1 MLFTSVS
8 VVLGLS
14 LSVFASP
21 TGKDVSFSKKSV
33 VEKINGPPAGW
44 ARDESIQVDKDAE
57 MVKLRIHL
65 VQQGMSDFHELA
77 MKVGCC
83 PNSLNSANDLPRFP
97 LPAMSCMG
105 TICLNRSLTK

>member
-1 MLFTSVS
+1 MLFNSVS

-21 TGKDVSFSKKSV
+21 TGKDVSFKRSV

-44 ARDESIQVDKDAE
+44 ARDESIQVNKDVE

-65 VQQGMSDFHELA
+65 VQQGMSEFHEMATKVSCNLLA
-77 MKVGCC
+77 PK
-83 PNSLNSANDLPRFP
+83 L
-97 LPAMSCMG
+97 
-105 TICLNRSLTK
+105 CLNPPTDFNSRP